1 MNKHSK
7 HNNIDKHNKQ
17 THSIKQIKQI
27 LSCNTFIIGKGRT
40 RQNNDNDWPVHV
52 PILDK
57 IFRQIF
63 S

>member
-17 THSIKQIKQI
+17 THSIKHIKQI
-27 LSCNTFIIGKGRT
+27 LLRNLFILGKGRT
-40 RQNNDNDWPVHV
+40 RQNNDNDWSVYV

-57 IFRQIF
+57 IFKQIF